1 MTRVAQE
8 QTISVKESM
17 GRERASE
24 PLYKRPLD
32 LAILLVPHLLTLPL
46 WLLLWTVIP
55 LLIVLDDGLPVLYRQ
70 RRIGRGGRL
79 FHALKFRTMVR
90 DADQLGPAWTASDD
104 PRLTRAGRLL
114 RRTALDELPQV
125 INILNGEMSFV
136 GPRALAEQ
144 EHHYLLHQIPGFD
157 QRLVL
162 RPGLT
167 GLAQVYTNRD
177 DSESKLAYDLE
188 YARRMSLWL
197 DVKLLFLSLWVTLRA
212 RWERQ
217 RDQQWKE

>member
-1 MTRVAQE
+1 MTWVALE
-8 QTISVKESM
+8 QTIPVKESM
-17 GRERASE
+17 GQERVSE

-32 LAILLVPHLLTLPL
+32 LAILLVVHLLTLPL
-46 WLLLWTVIP
+46 WLLLWIVIP
-55 LLIVLDDGLPVLYRQ
+55 MLIVLDDGLPIFYRQ
-70 RRIGRGGRL
+70 RRIGRGSRL

-90 DADQLGPAWTASDD
+90 DADQLGPAWTASGD

-144 EHHYLLHQIPGFD
+144 EHNHLLQQLPGFNR
-157 QRLVL
+157 RLVL

-188 YARRMSLWL
+188 YASRMSMWL

-217 RDQQWKE
+217 RDQE